1 MTDPL
6 HGTAED
12 VRFDHVASADL
23 ARACRNAATSIEDQ
37 AGSRASW
44 VQHGLVDF
52 AGYYSQVFSENGHIQ
67 AADAGG
73 LVIAL
78 RNVATAAEYL
88 AGSATKEQERR
99 ETARAWKHRRDN
111 RNALDH
117 IHDFF
122 MGEEDPPFGP
132 PDPPEPQYPP
142 IPAVAPRTAPTSGSS
157 SSGTSS
163 ARPGHLRTFADNSEG
178 ANDSLS
184 SYTTS
189 LRTALDAFTSG
200 CGWGTLSAEGVL
212 TAFGSYLTANG
223 NDVTWARTVAAA
235 FEEAGDGSIV
245 TLSNA
250 SITAALQAIR
260 QRSDAVRIHL
270 SMSPPGEVE
279 RGVLDGRLH
288 AGAVP
293 LITPLSGLAYLPLD
307 QVRRHLEEG
316 RLVRVLGKFTPDL
329 PGYHLYYPHRRHAS
343 SAFTLLVE
351 TLRFRA

>member
-23 ARACRNAATSIEDQ
+23 ARTCRNAATSIEDQ

-132 PDPPEPQYPP
+132 PDPPEPAEPQ
-142 IPAVAPRTAPTSGSS
+142 AA
-157 SSGTSS
+157 SSGGPSVRAAAAAAPPPMNRRREGWEF
-163 ARPGHLRTFADNSEG
+163 ARS
-178 ANDSLS
+178 DSLPMAP
-184 SYTTS
+184 
-189 LRTALDAFTSG
+189 LPFVER
-200 CGWGTLSAEGVL
+200 CGGG
-212 TAFGSYLTANG
+212 
-223 NDVTWARTVAAA
+223 
-235 FEEAGDGSIV
+235 
-245 TLSNA
+245 
-250 SITAALQAIR
+250 
-260 QRSDAVRIHL
+260 SDASGQSDVPSPRRAKVRHPSI
-270 SMSPPGEVE
+270 
-279 RGVLDGRLH
+279 RRI
-288 AGAVP
+288 A
-293 LITPLSGLAYLPLD
+293 LA
-307 QVRRHLEEG
+307 
-316 RLVRVLGKFTPDL
+316 
-329 PGYHLYYPHRRHAS
+329 A
-343 SAFTLLVE
+343 
-351 TLRFRA
+351 